1 MTDAKQPGAA
11 VFRVMDKSGA
21 RHVIRADRMV
31 TDGDTVKF
39 IRGGLYEV
47 ASFQD
52 PIGAMRVEDTTSVGL
67 VDLVPGEACLS
78 AFQPVPHSFVW
89 LAAAA
94 LLIAA
99 ASAGL
104 RVYDLFWF
112 AG

>member
-11 VFRVMDKSGA
+11 VFRVVDKSGA

-67 VDLVPGEACLS
+67 VGLAPGEACLS
-78 AFQPVPHSFVW
+78 AFQPVPRGLMWASWLMALVILASVSLRAYEVFW
-89 LAAAA
+89 LA
-94 LLIAA
+94 
-99 ASAGL
+99 G
-104 RVYDLFWF
+104 
-112 AG
+112 